1 MAFMEVEMHTTNYYR
16 IRRIARVLTAVLL
29 VVAAIAVVAATLKVY
44 SFLMGWGYAPQPY
57 RGLSFM
63 LIIVDFMFGCGVLAK
78 IVVWL
83 FNVIC
88 SLQEEK

>member
-1 MAFMEVEMHTTNYYR
+1 MHTTNYYR

-29 VVAAIAVVAATLKVY
+29 VVAAIAVVVATLKVY

-57 RGLSFM
+57 RGMSLM
-63 LIIVDFMFGCGVLAK
+63 LIIVDFVFGFAALAK
-78 IVVWL
+78 IVVWF

-88 SLQEEK
+88 SLQEGK

>member
-1 MAFMEVEMHTTNYYR
+1 MHTTNYYR

-29 VVAAIAVVAATLKVY
+29 VVAAIAVVAAAFKVY

-57 RGLSFM
+57 RGVSFM
-63 LIIVDFMFGCGVLAK
+63 LIIVDFVFGFVALAK
-78 IVVWL
+78 IAAWF

>member
-1 MAFMEVEMHTTNYYR
+1 MHTTNYYR

-29 VVAAIAVVAATLKVY
+29 VVAAIAVVAAAFKVY

-57 RGLSFM
+57 RGVSFM
-63 LIIVDFMFGCGVLAK
+63 LIIVDFVFGFAALAK
-78 IVVWL
+78 IAAWF

>member
-1 MAFMEVEMHTTNYYR
+1 MHTANYYR

-29 VVAAIAVVAATLKVY
+29 VVAAIAVVVATLKVY
-44 SFLMGWGYAPQPY
+44 SFLMGWGYAPWPY
-57 RGLSFM
+57 RDVSFM
-63 LIIVDFMFGCGVLAK
+63 LIFVDFMLGCAALAK
-78 IVVWL
+78 IVVWF

>member
-1 MAFMEVEMHTTNYYR
+1 MHTTNYYR

-29 VVAAIAVVAATLKVY
+29 VVAAIAVVVATLKVY

-57 RGLSFM
+57 RGMAFM
-63 LIIVDFMFGCGVLAK
+63 LIIADFVFGFAALAK
-78 IVVWL
+78 IAVWFL
-83 FNVIC
+83 NVIC

>member
-1 MAFMEVEMHTTNYYR
+1 MHTTNYYR

-29 VVAAIAVVAATLKVY
+29 VVVAIAVVAATLKVY

-57 RGLSFM
+57 RGMAFM
-63 LIIVDFMFGCGVLAK
+63 LIVADFVFGFAALAK
-78 IVVWL
+78 IADWFL
-83 FNVIC
+83 NVIC

>member
-1 MAFMEVEMHTTNYYR
+1 MHTTNYYR

-29 VVAAIAVVAATLKVY
+29 VVAAIAVVVATLKVY

-57 RGLSFM
+57 RGMAFM
-63 LIIVDFMFGCGVLAK
+63 LIIADFVFGFAALAK
-78 IVVWL
+78 IAVWL
-83 FNVIC
+83 LNVIC

>member
-1 MAFMEVEMHTTNYYR
+1 MHTTNYYR
-16 IRRIARVLTAVLL
+16 VRRIARVFTAVLL

-57 RGLSFM
+57 RGVSFM
-63 LIIVDFMFGCGVLAK
+63 LIIADFVLGCAALAK
-78 IVVWL
+78 IVAWF